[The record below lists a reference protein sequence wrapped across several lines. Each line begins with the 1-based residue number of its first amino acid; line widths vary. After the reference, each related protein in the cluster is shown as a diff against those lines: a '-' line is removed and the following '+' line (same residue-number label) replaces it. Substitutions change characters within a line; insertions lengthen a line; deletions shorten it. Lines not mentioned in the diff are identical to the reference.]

1 MIIYNTMVVD
11 LPPLA
16 DDDVDRLFGAL
27 AHATR
32 RDIVRRAMDREHT
45 VSELA
50 STYDVSFAAI
60 QRHVAVLEAAHL
72 VVKRAEGRER
82 MVRADPTM
90 LTRARALLHQYELL
104 WRDRIDRLDALLAE
118 EPTRPPTTSSPSEP
132 PTATSTEHPERGH

>member
-1 MIIYNTMVVD
+1 MMVVYQQG
-11 LPPLA
+11 LS
-16 DDDVDRLFGAL
+16 DDEVDRIFGAL

-32 RDIVRRAMDREHT
+32 RDIVRRVLIREHT

-50 STYDVSFAAI
+50 DAYDVSFAAV
-60 QRHVAVLEAAHL
+60 QRHVAVLEEAHL

-90 LTRARALLHQYELL
+90 LARARELLHQYELM

-118 EPTRPPTTSSPSEP
+118 DPDPTQPKPNRPKSPKKK
-132 PTATSTEHPERGH
+132 GH